1 MDEFEIIRRFF
12 TPEKTHKRV
21 IVGVGDDSA
30 ILRPKPGRDI
40 VTAVDT
46 LVAGVHFPRSMAAE
60 DIGFRAVAVSA
71 SDIAAMGAR
80 PRWMTVAVS
89 VGANAAGMLE
99 GIANGIFRAGNRF
112 GIDLVGGDTTHGSET
127 VVSVQVTGEVKRDMA
142 ITRSGAQAGDT
153 IYVSGYPGDAAAGL
167 AMLDRSKPGERV
179 RDRDDH
185 LIRRFAN
192 PDARIRLGRC
202 LSGVA
207 SAAID
212 ISDGLFADLAKLL
225 DASRVGG
232 VLDVDRIPLSPE
244 ILETMGESDALNLAL
259 TGGDDYELCFTSNDE
274 TVVLAGRQLGVPV
287 TKIGNVT
294 KGGGLTCRKDGKTFE
309 FDHSGYVHF

>member
-99 GIANGIFRAGNRF
+99 DIANGIFLAGNRF

-127 VVSVQVTGEVKRDMA
+127 VVSVQITGEVKRDMA

-153 IYVSGYPGDAAAGL
+153 IYISGYLGDAAAGL
-167 AMLDRSKPGERV
+167 AMLDRSKPDERV

-192 PDARIRLGRC
+192 PDPRIRLGRC

-244 ILETMGESDALNLAL
+244 ILEMMGESDALNLAL

-294 KGGGLTCRKDGKTFE
+294 KGGGLTCQKDGETFE